1 MKRILINATQPE
13 ELRVAMVDGQKLYDL
28 DIEVPSRE
36 QKKANVYKA
45 VVTRVEPS
53 LEAAFVNYGAERH
66 GFLPLKEIARS
77 CLPSGGNGEGD
88 ESQQGSIKDL
98 VKEGME
104 LIVQVEKEE
113 RGNKGAALT
122 TFVSLAGRYLVLMP
136 NNPRAGGVSRRIE
149 GEDRSEIREALSQ
162 LEVPQG
168 MGLIARTAGVGRGVE
183 ELQWDLEY
191 LKTLW
196 AAITEAA
203 ESRKAP
209 FLVYQESNV
218 IIRALRDHMRN
229 DISEIIVDDPAV
241 HRQAQEFMQ
250 QVMPNNLRKL
260 KLYDEHVP
268 LFNRYQVES
277 QIEAAFQRQVSLPS
291 GGAIVIDHTEAL
303 ISIDVNSAR
312 ATKGSDIEDT
322 ALNTNLEAA
331 DEIARQLR
339 LRDLGGLIVIDF
351 IDMGPARNQREVENR
366 LRDALEV
373 DRARVQVGRI
383 SRFGL
388 LEMSR
393 QRLRPSLGESSQIVC
408 PRCSGHG
415 HIRSVESLAL
425 SVLRLVEEEA
435 MKDKTGRVLAQLPVD
450 VSTFLLNEKR
460 DAVNAIERR
469 HGVMVTLVPTPDM
482 VTPHF
487 QVRRIRF
494 DDVPEELRDKSSYQ
508 MLPEPDVVEVIS
520 ATTELP
526 DLERPAVQTIRPP
539 APAPRI
545 EETPPTPPAEP
556 RETGARP
563 GLLIRM
569 WNSLFAGAPQGEAT
583 QDEARP
589 SRPRKAR
596 AASGPGD
603 REDDSGRGGRTQ
615 SNRRAPGRTRNRR
628 GSADEGGDA
637 EAKKKTQASPRPD
650 SGSGTEADKPSQE
663 TDGGKPSGRSRGRRG
678 GRRRRRGGG
687 EDRQNGERQDA
698 GEAQAAG
705 QERASAGKSG
715 ASAARETGSGKSAG
729 DSTPQP
735 GSSEPRP
742 AARDAAAA
750 GSPPAR
756 ETSAATATPAAREPR
771 PGSSGQDTSP
781 AQPGKPSGK
790 RDASPAPAD
799 RPAETRPRDT
809 AGNTPVPE
817 QSPQSGGTAPRPASG
832 DAAPPGSPSARE
844 KTAPTDAPAPRQ
856 EAPAGEHSPPP
867 PGQSTGQ
874 VSEARPSEPRRGSP
888 VSARPASETVLS
900 TRDSA
905 AAAPR
910 PRPEP
915 AALPSAA
922 HTPTKVEPPP
932 RPAPTE
938 SATRVAQPATPGI
951 QERPRPAEPVGADKP
966 GGE

>member
-77 CLPSGGNGEGD
+77 CLPFGGNGAGDGD
-88 ESQQGSIKDL
+88 EGQQSSIKDL

-203 ESRKAP
+203 ESRKGP

-241 HRQAQEFMQ
+241 YRQAQEFMQ

-260 KLYDEHVP
+260 KLYEEHVP

-366 LRDALEV
+366 LREALEV

-526 DLERPAVQTIRPP
+526 DMERPAVQTIRPP

-545 EETPPTPPAEP
+545 DETPPAPPGEP
-556 RETGARP
+556 REAEARP
-563 GLLIRM
+563 GFFTRM
-569 WNSLFAGAPQGEAT
+569 WNSLFAGAPRGEAAEG
-583 QDEARP
+583 EAKP
-589 SRPRKAR
+589 SRPRKPR
-596 AASGPGD
+596 AASGRSD
-603 REDDSGRGGRTQ
+603 REDDGGRGGRTQ
-615 SNRRAPGRTRNRR
+615 SNRRATERTRNRR
-628 GSADEGGDA
+628 GGADEGSDA
-637 EAKKKTQASPRPD
+637 EAKKKVQTPPRPD
-650 SGSGTEADKPSQE
+650 SGTKAGADKPDQE

-687 EDRQNGERQDA
+687 EDRQNGEHQNS
-698 GEAQAAG
+698 GEGQAAG
-705 QERASAGKSG
+705 QDRTSADKSG
-715 ASAARETGSGKSAG
+715 PPTARGTGSGKSAG
-729 DSTPQP
+729 DSPPQP
-735 GSSEPRP
+735 GGGEPPP
-742 AARDAAAA
+742 ASRDTAAA
-750 GSPPAR
+750 GTPPAR
-756 ETSAATATPAAREPR
+756 EKTASTEAPATGEPR
-771 PGSSGQDTSP
+771 PGSGQNTSP
-781 AQPGKPSGK
+781 AQQEKPSGK
-790 RDASPAPAD
+790 HDHSPAPAD
-799 RPAETRPRDT
+799 RPGEAAPRDT
-809 AGNTPVPE
+809 AGSKPVSENP
-817 QSPQSGGTAPRPASG
+817 PQPGGTAPRLVTG
-832 DAAPPGSPSARE
+832 DKTPLGSPSSRD
-844 KTAPTDAPAPRQ
+844 KTAATDAPAPRQ
-856 EAPAGEHSPPP
+856 AAAADEHRTAPG
-867 PGQSTGQ
+867 TGQ
-874 VSEARPSEPRRGSP
+874 VNEGKPSGPRRASP
-888 VSARPASETVLS
+888 VPARPASETVLS
-900 TRDSA
+900 TRDSSGP
-905 AAAPR
+905 PR
-910 PRPEP
+910 PRPGP
-915 AALPSAA
+915 AVLPSAA
-922 HTPTKVEPPP
+922 HAPAKVEPPP
-932 RPAPTE
+932 PPAPSE
-938 SATRVAQPATPGI
+938 PATRVAEPATTGD